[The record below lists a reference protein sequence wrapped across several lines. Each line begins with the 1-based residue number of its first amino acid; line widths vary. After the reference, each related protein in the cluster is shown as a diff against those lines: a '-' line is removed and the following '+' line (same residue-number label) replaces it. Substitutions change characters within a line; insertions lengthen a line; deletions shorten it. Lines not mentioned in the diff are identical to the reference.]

1 MASIKNTAQKEQ
13 SVSIVNKNL
22 PSFGTDKQLEASIG
36 KQVRITRKS
45 AGVTLQQLSKQSLLS
60 ASMLSKIENG
70 QISASLKTIQLIC
83 HALNISIT
91 SLFKQHD
98 KDVEPTFIKS
108 GNGLTI
114 ERAGSDESRHYQL
127 LGHNVSGSLK
137 VEPCLIT
144 VTSRDYDFPDFQ
156 HKGVEFI
163 YMLKGEM
170 DYYYGTEI
178 YHFQKGDSI
187 YFDSDKPH
195 GPKKIISDE
204 CQFLTVICSNNSDQV
219 GFKF

>member
-1 MASIKNTAQKEQ
+1 MASVNNSAIKE

-22 PSFGTDKQLEASIG
+22 PSFGSDKQLEASIG
-36 KQVRITRKS
+36 KQVRISRKN

-91 SLFKQHD
+91 SLFKQHG

-108 GNGLTI
+108 GEGLTI

-170 DYYYGTEI
+170 DYYYGTKI
-178 YHFQKGDSI
+178 YHFKKGDSI

-204 CQFLTVICSNNSDQV
+204 CQFLTVICSNNSD
-219 GFKF
+219 

>member
-1 MASIKNTAQKEQ
+1 MASIKNTAQKKQ

-36 KQVRITRKS
+36 KQVRISRKS

-83 HALNISIT
+83 LALNISIT

-204 CQFLTVICSNNSDQV
+204 CQFLTVICSNNSD
-219 GFKF
+219 

>member
-1 MASIKNTAQKEQ
+1 MASIKNSLQKEQ

-36 KQVRITRKS
+36 KQVRISRKS

-70 QISASLKTIQLIC
+70 QISASLKTIPLIC

-204 CQFLTVICSNNSDQV
+204 CQFLTVICSSNSD
-219 GFKF
+219 

>member
-1 MASIKNTAQKEQ
+1 
-13 SVSIVNKNL
+13 
-22 PSFGTDKQLEASIG
+22 
-36 KQVRITRKS
+36 
-45 AGVTLQQLSKQSLLS
+45 LQQLSKQSLLS

-108 GNGLTI
+108 GDGLTI

-127 LGHNVSGSLK
+127 LGHTVGGSLN

-144 VTSRDYDFPDFQ
+144 ITSRDYEFPEFQ

-163 YMLKGEM
+163 YMLKGQM
-170 DYYYGTEI
+170 DYYYGTKI
-178 YHFQKGDSI
+178 YNFKKGDSL

-204 CQFLTVICSNNSDQV
+204 CQFLTIICTNNSD
-219 GFKF
+219 

>member
-1 MASIKNTAQKEQ
+1 MASVNNSAIKE

-22 PSFGTDKQLEASIG
+22 PSFGSDKQLEASIG
-36 KQVRITRKS
+36 KQVRISRKN

-108 GNGLTI
+108 GEGLTI

-204 CQFLTVICSNNSDQV
+204 CQFLTVICSNNSD
-219 GFKF
+219 

>member
-1 MASIKNTAQKEQ
+1 MASIKNSAQKEK

-36 KQVRITRKS
+36 KQVRITRKT

-178 YHFQKGDSI
+178 YQFQKGDSI
-187 YFDSDKPH
+187 YFDSDTPP

-204 CQFLTVICSNNSDQV
+204 CKFLTVI
-219 GFKF
+219 

>member
-1 MASIKNTAQKEQ
+1 MALIKNTAQKEQ

-195 GPKKIISDE
+195 GPKKIISDQ
-204 CQFLTVICSNNSDQV
+204 CQFLTVICSNNSD
-219 GFKF
+219 

>member
-1 MASIKNTAQKEQ
+1 MASVNNSAIKE

-22 PSFGTDKQLEASIG
+22 PSFGSDKQLEASIG
-36 KQVRITRKS
+36 KQVRISRKN

-108 GNGLTI
+108 GEGLTI

-156 HKGVEFI
+156 HKGV
-163 YMLKGEM
+163 
-170 DYYYGTEI
+170 
-178 YHFQKGDSI
+178 
-187 YFDSDKPH
+187 
-195 GPKKIISDE
+195 
-204 CQFLTVICSNNSDQV
+204 
-219 GFKF
+219 

>member
-1 MASIKNTAQKEQ
+1 MASIKNTAQKAQ

-36 KQVRITRKS
+36 KQVRISRKN

-195 GPKKIISDE
+195 GPKKIISNE
-204 CQFLTVICSNNSDQV
+204 CQFLTVICSNNSD
-219 GFKF
+219 

>member
-36 KQVRITRKS
+36 KQVRITRKN

-204 CQFLTVICSNNSDQV
+204 CQFLTVICSNNSD
-219 GFKF
+219 

>member
-36 KQVRITRKS
+36 KQVRISRKS

-127 LGHNVSGSLK
+127 LGHNVSGSLT

-204 CQFLTVICSNNSDQV
+204 CQFLTVICSNNSD
-219 GFKF
+219 

>member
-1 MASIKNTAQKEQ
+1 MASIKNTAQKAQ

-36 KQVRITRKS
+36 KQVRISRKS

-204 CQFLTVICSNNSDQV
+204 CQFLTVICSNNSD
-219 GFKF
+219 

>member
-36 KQVRITRKS
+36 MQVKISRKS

-204 CQFLTVICSNNSDQV
+204 CQFLTVICSNNSD
-219 GFKF
+219 

>member
-1 MASIKNTAQKEQ
+1 MASNPEETSTRKG
-13 SVSIVNKNL
+13 VSIINKAL
-22 PSFGTDKQLEASIG
+22 PSFGSDKQLEASIG
-36 KQVRITRKS
+36 KQVRIARKN

-70 QISASLKTIQLIC
+70 QISASLKTIQSIC

-108 GNGLTI
+108 GEGLTI
-114 ERAGSDESRHYQL
+114 ERAGSDEGRLYQL
-127 LGHNVSGSLK
+127 LGHTVGGSLK

-144 VTSRDYDFPDFQ
+144 VTSRDYNFPEFQ

-163 YMLKGEM
+163 YMLKGQM
-170 DYYYGTEI
+170 DYYYGTHV
-178 YHFQKGDSI
+178 YHFKKGDSI

-204 CQFLTVICSNNSDQV
+204 CQFLTVICSNNPD
-219 GFKF
+219 

>member
-1 MASIKNTAQKEQ
+1 MASIKNTTQKEQ

-36 KQVRITRKS
+36 KQVRISRKN

-204 CQFLTVICSNNSDQV
+204 CQFLTVICSNNSD
-219 GFKF
+219 

>member
-1 MASIKNTAQKEQ
+1 MASIKSTAQKEQ

-204 CQFLTVICSNNSDQV
+204 CQFLTVICSNNSD
-219 GFKF
+219 

>member
-1 MASIKNTAQKEQ
+1 MASVNNSAIKE

-22 PSFGTDKQLEASIG
+22 PSFGSDKQLEASIG
-36 KQVRITRKS
+36 KQVRISRKN

-98 KDVEPTFIKS
+98 KDVEPTYIKS
-108 GNGLTI
+108 GEGLTI

-170 DYYYGTEI
+170 DYYYGTKI
-178 YHFQKGDSI
+178 YHFKKGDSI

-204 CQFLTVICSNNSDQV
+204 CQFLTVICSNNSD
-219 GFKF
+219 

>member
-1 MASIKNTAQKEQ
+1 MALIKNTAQKEQ

-36 KQVRITRKS
+36 KQVRISRKS

-187 YFDSDKPH
+187 YFDSHKPH

-204 CQFLTVICSNNSDQV
+204 CQFLTVICSNNSD
-219 GFKF
+219 

>member
-1 MASIKNTAQKEQ
+1 MASIKNSAQKEK

-36 KQVRITRKS
+36 KQVRITRKT

-204 CQFLTVICSNNSDQV
+204 CQFLTVICSNNSD
-219 GFKF
+219 

>member
-1 MASIKNTAQKEQ
+1 MAVTKKLMPKEKG
-13 SVSIVNKNL
+13 VSIINKNL
-22 PSFGTDKQLEASIG
+22 PSFGSDKQLEASIG
-36 KQVRITRKS
+36 KQVRMARKN

-127 LGHNVSGSLK
+127 LGHTVGGSLK

-144 VTSRDYDFPDFQ
+144 ITSRDYEFPEFQ

-163 YMLKGEM
+163 YMLKGQM
-170 DYYYGTEI
+170 DYFYGSKV
-178 YHFQKGDSI
+178 YHLSLI
-187 YFDSDKPH
+187 H
-195 GPKKIISDE
+195 I
-204 CQFLTVICSNNSDQV
+204 
-219 GFKF
+219 

>member
-1 MASIKNTAQKEQ
+1 MASIKSTAQNEQ

-36 KQVRITRKS
+36 KQVRISRKS

-204 CQFLTVICSNNSDQV
+204 CQFLTVICSNNSD
-219 GFKF
+219 

>member
-1 MASIKNTAQKEQ
+1 MASIKNSTQKEQ

-36 KQVRITRKS
+36 KQVRISRKS

-204 CQFLTVICSNNSDQV
+204 CQFLTVICSNNSD
-219 GFKF
+219 

>member
-1 MASIKNTAQKEQ
+1 MASIKNTAQKAQ

-36 KQVRITRKS
+36 KQVRISRKN

-163 YMLKGEM
+163 YMLKGKM

-204 CQFLTVICSNNSDQV
+204 CQFLTVICSNNSD
-219 GFKF
+219 

>member
-1 MASIKNTAQKEQ
+1 
-13 SVSIVNKNL
+13 
-22 PSFGTDKQLEASIG
+22 
-36 KQVRITRKS
+36 
-45 AGVTLQQLSKQSLLS
+45 
-60 ASMLSKIENG
+60 MLSKIENG

-127 LGHNVSGSLK
+127 LGNNVSGSLK

-144 VTSRDYDFPDFQ
+144 VTSTDYDFPDFQ

-170 DYYYGTEI
+170 DYYYGTKI

-204 CQFLTVICSNNSDQV
+204 CQFLTVICSSNSD
-219 GFKF
+219 

>member
-1 MASIKNTAQKEQ
+1 MASVNNSSIKE

-22 PSFGTDKQLEASIG
+22 PSFGSDKQLEASIG
-36 KQVRITRKS
+36 KQVRISRKN

-83 HALNISIT
+83 HALTISIT

-108 GNGLTI
+108 GEGLTI

-170 DYYYGTEI
+170 DYYYGTKI
-178 YHFQKGDSI
+178 YHFKKGDSI

-204 CQFLTVICSNNSDQV
+204 CQFLTVICSNNSD
-219 GFKF
+219 

>member
-1 MASIKNTAQKEQ
+1 MVSNSENPLKQKN
-13 SVSIVNKNL
+13 VSIINKDL

-36 KQVRITRKS
+36 KQVRINRKN
-45 AGVTLQQLSKQSLLS
+45 AGVTLQQLSKQSQLS
-60 ASMLSKIENG
+60 SSMLSKIENG

-108 GNGLTI
+108 GEGLTI

-127 LGHNVSGSLK
+127 LGHTVGGSLK

-144 VTSRDYDFPDFQ
+144 VSSRDYDFPR
-156 HKGVEFI
+156 
-163 YMLKGEM
+163 
-170 DYYYGTEI
+170 
-178 YHFQKGDSI
+178 
-187 YFDSDKPH
+187 
-195 GPKKIISDE
+195 IST
-204 CQFLTVICSNNSDQV
+204 QGS
-219 GFKF
+219 

>member
-1 MASIKNTAQKEQ
+1 MASTKNSTQKDQ
-13 SVSIVNKNL
+13 SISIVNKNL

-36 KQVRITRKS
+36 KQVRISRKS

-127 LGHNVSGSLK
+127 LGNNVSGALK

-144 VTSRDYDFPDFQ
+144 VTSTDYDFPDFQ

-170 DYYYGTEI
+170 DYYYGTKI
-178 YHFQKGDSI
+178 YHFKKGDSI

-204 CQFLTVICSNNSDQV
+204 CQFLTVICSSNSD
-219 GFKF
+219 

>member
-36 KQVRITRKS
+36 KQVRISRKS

-204 CQFLTVICSNNSDQV
+204 CQFLTVICSNNLD
-219 GFKF
+219 

>member
-1 MASIKNTAQKEQ
+1 MASIKNTSQKEQ

-36 KQVRITRKS
+36 KQVRISRKN

-204 CQFLTVICSNNSDQV
+204 CQFLTVICSNNSD
-219 GFKF
+219 

>member
-1 MASIKNTAQKEQ
+1 MASTKNSTQKEQ
-13 SVSIVNKNL
+13 SISIVNKNL

-36 KQVRITRKS
+36 KQVRISRKS

-127 LGHNVSGSLK
+127 LGNNVSGSLK

-144 VTSRDYDFPDFQ
+144 VTSTDYDFPDFQ

-170 DYYYGTEI
+170 DYYYGTKI
-178 YHFQKGDSI
+178 YHFKKGDSI

-204 CQFLTVICSNNSDQV
+204 CQFLTVICSSNSD
-219 GFKF
+219 

>member
-1 MASIKNTAQKEQ
+1 MASIKNAAQKEQ

-36 KQVRITRKS
+36 KQVRISRKS

-204 CQFLTVICSNNSDQV
+204 CQFLTVICSNNSD
-219 GFKF
+219 